1 MLHLGSFSHSLASPY
16 EVVSTLIGI
25 LTDVDPKAGAAFLLV
40 YRDTKPTQQISL
52 NKLVERVVREL
63 SKHCPPFTYCGHRVD
78 DPSIWGV
85 WVDLGQLH
93 AAEEK
98 GDLIQVGSHSKLPKR
113 GTYLLDLEG
122 KGATLYRRRGMVRVW
137 EAA

>member
-1 MLHLGSFSHSLASPY
+1 MLSLGSFSHSLASPY
-16 EVVSTLIGI
+16 EVASTLIGI
-25 LTDVDPKAGAAFLLV
+25 LTDVDPKAGAAHLLV
-40 YRDTKPTQQISL
+40 YRDLKPTQQTSL
-52 NKLVERVVREL
+52 NKLVERLVRDL
-63 SKHCPPFTYCGHRVD
+63 GRFTPPFTYVGHRVD

-85 WVDLGQLH
+85 WIDLGLLH

-137 EAA
+137 EAV